1 MTRRLFLYS
10 HDTFGLGHLKR
21 SRTIA
26 AAVVAA
32 RPDVSV
38 LIATGS
44 PLADQFPAMP
54 GVDIVRLPAVLKK
67 PEGGYAPAQ
76 AGLSLEEAIAL
87 RSKLLTELAADFCP
101 DVLLVDKEPLGLCGE
116 LTATLDAE
124 ALRGT
129 RLVLG
134 VRDVLDEAQQL
145 RAEWGSSGALAALAR
160 YHALWVYGHPAM
172 HDPLKGLDI
181 SAEVAARVEFLGYL
195 RSSLPVVPEQPGR
208 ILVTAGGGGDGE
220 ALLLA
225 MVRAAKNSPQWQW
238 DIVTG
243 PFIPEAVFS
252 TLEAASA
259 AAPNVTLRRFVPD
272 MGARVAQASLVVAMA
287 GYNTFCDVL
296 SGQKRVLFVPRIA
309 PRQEQWLRATAAEK
323 LGLAKV
329 LHPDA
334 LHDDA
339 AVAAALEGASQYPR
353 PEASFY
359 EGLLGGIP
367 AVQGALEGFLQT
379 A

>member
-1 MTRRLFLYS
+1 MTRRLFIYS

-32 RPDVSV
+32 CSDVSA

-44 PLADQFPAMP
+44 PLADEFSVLP

-76 AGLSLEEAIAL
+76 AGLSLGEAIAL
-87 RSKLLTELAADFCP
+87 RSQLLMELAADFRP

-116 LTATLDAE
+116 LTATLEAE

-145 RAEWGSSGALAALAR
+145 RTEWGNSGALAALAR
-160 YHALWVYGHPAM
+160 YHALWVYGHRDM
-172 HDPLKGLDI
+172 YDPLQGLDI
-181 SAEVAARVEFLGYL
+181 SADVAARVKFLGYL
-195 RSSLPVVPEQPGR
+195 RSSLPAVPEQPGQV
-208 ILVTAGGGGDGE
+208 LVTAGGGGDGE

-225 MVRAAKNSPQWQW
+225 MVRAARHFPQWQW

-243 PFIPEAVFS
+243 PFIPEAAFAG
-252 TLEAASA
+252 LEAASA

-309 PRQEQWLRATAAEK
+309 PRQEQWIRAKAAEK
-323 LGLAKV
+323 LGLAQV
-329 LHPDA
+329 LHPDM
-334 LHDDA
+334 LTNDDA
-339 AVAAALEGASQYPR
+339 VIRALEQASRHHR
-353 PEASFY
+353 PSADFY

-367 AVQGALEGFLQT
+367 AVQEAVGLVF
-379 A
+379 